1 MRLIYVGKIVNTFGI
16 KGELKIV
23 SSFEMAEKVFKVN
36 NKIRI
41 NNIDF
46 VITNVRFH
54 KNNYLIELNN
64 IKDINEIEY
73 LKGYDVY
80 FNEEDLGLSKD
91 EYLISE
97 LIGYEV
103 YDNDQL
109 IGKIT
114 DYDDNPI
121 NPLVKVN
128 DKFYIPVKGNFII
141 KVDKEKQLIYAK
153 DLEGLM
159 LWK

>member
-159 LWK
+159 L